1 MMRRPAD
8 IEVAAIIISDAKAEY
23 IQSRHGVSSFDVLQ
37 AFANR
42 PRYFV
47 DTRGRYAMIGPVTS
61 GRFLLVAM
69 VASSEV
75 PDSWLLITAH

>member
-1 MMRRPAD
+1 M
-8 IEVAAIIISDAKAEY
+8 
-23 IQSRHGVSSFDVLQ
+23 SSFDVCR

-47 DTRGRYAMIGPVTS
+47 DSRGRYAMIGPVTS

-69 VASSEV
+69 VTSSEE
-75 PDSWLLITAH
+75 PGSWLLITAHWLNERCARAIYGEEDEAE